1 MNESLR
7 QKKVASLIQEILS
20 SQLITLMQDSE
31 AGLITVTRVEISK
44 DLQIAH
50 VYVSVFGEED
60 PKAALRHI
68 DDLQKSLRKSIA
80 SRSKLKYNPRLIFSL
95 DPQVGHESRIE
106 ELLHGSKDH
115 EH

>member
-31 AGLITVTRVEISK
+31 AGLSTVTRVEISK

-50 VYVSVFGEED
+50 VYVSLFGEED
-60 PKAALRHI
+60 PQAALGHI
-68 DDLQKSLRKSIA
+68 DDLRKSLRKSIA

-95 DPQVGHESRIE
+95 DPQVGYESRIDE
-106 ELLHGSKDH
+106 ILNGSQDH